1 MQFLELHWTVLSIPF
16 VLAGGIL
23 VFYLLHRHKEK
34 KSTDHV
40 LKL

>member
-1 MQFLELHWTVLSIPF
+1 MQILEFHWTVLAIPF
-16 VLAGGIL
+16 VLVGGIA

>member
-1 MQFLELHWTVLSIPF
+1 MLELHWTVLSIPF
-16 VLAGGIL
+16 VLVGG
-23 VFYLLHRHKEK
+23 VVAYYLLHRHKEK